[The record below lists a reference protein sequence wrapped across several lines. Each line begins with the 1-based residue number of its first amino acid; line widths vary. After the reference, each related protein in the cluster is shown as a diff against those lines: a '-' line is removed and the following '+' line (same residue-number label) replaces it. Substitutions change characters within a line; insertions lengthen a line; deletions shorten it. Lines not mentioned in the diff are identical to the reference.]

1 MTPDVSHPS
10 TTNLPDSREVRGH
23 LEKILASSAFSNA
36 PRAQQ
41 FLRFVVGEALAGRAN
56 DMKEPVVAARVF
68 NLSGNFD
75 RRRTSIVRAE
85 VSHVRRRLRDYQ
97 MGEGAS
103 DSVIIDLP
111 RGGYVPLIRTA
122 ASGGNKPRK
131 ARRGQLA
138 AFLSLFRPG
147 KSAPRE

>member
-1 MTPDVSHPS
+1 MTPDVSAPS
-10 TTNLPDSREVRGH
+10 TSNAPDSGEVRRH
-23 LEKILASSAFSNA
+23 LERILASSAFSNA

-41 FLRFVVGEALAGRAN
+41 FLRFVVEETLAGRAS
-56 DMKEPVVAARVF
+56 DIREPVVAARVF

-85 VSHVRRRLRDYQ
+85 ATHVRRRLRDYQ

-111 RGGYVPLIRTA
+111 RGGYVPFVRTVA
-122 ASGGNKPRK
+122 GGGNKPRN

-138 AFLSLFRPG
+138 AFLSLLRPG